1 MRTSNPNSSYRHPTT
16 QPQFQRGL
24 KEKLFQEQNITKVLV
39 LFVMRLDAKPCQLAF
54 LRKKFNFY
62 EKFFAFLNK
71 HIQALSPS
79 LHSFLN
85 TNAQNFQIKISNSET
100 DNCPTGFF

>member
-1 MRTSNPNSSYRHPTT
+1 MRTSNPNSSYRQPTN

-24 KEKLFQEQNITKVLV
+24 KEKLFQEQYITNVLV

-54 LRKKFNFY
+54 LRKKFNLY
-62 EKFFAFLNK
+62 NKFFALKK
-71 HIQALSPS
+71 HIQALSAS

-100 DNCPTGFF
+100 DNCPTGFL